1 MEPNRAKQIIVDIL
15 QTALSGKLDSSCNFN
30 PQAVADAIAVKINF
44 EKTYNNF
51 KSDEITGSII
61 DFLNKCKKE
70 MNEQLNDNND
80 NIFLSNFIRGKIT
93 AYDEILSILNTL

>member
-1 MEPNRAKQIIVDIL
+1 METNRAKEIIIDIL

-61 DFLNKCKKE
+61 DFLNKCKEE
-70 MNEQLNDNND
+70 MNKQLSYNDE
-80 NIFLSNFIRGKIT
+80 NIVLRNFIHGKIT
-93 AYDEILSILNTL
+93 AYDEILSVLNTL